1 MLPVCMFI
9 GWSVIAI
16 SCQPQRS
23 DVDRPISEA
32 TSQQTGFQPTEVQ
45 TVTVERSPFRQELMA
60 NGRLSAIHKADLRF
74 RVDGLVE
81 RLHVSEGSRVQ
92 AGQLLATI
100 NDEVQQQ
107 ALQQAA

>member
-1 MLPVCMFI
+1 
-9 GWSVIAI
+9 
-16 SCQPQRS
+16 
-23 DVDRPISEA
+23 
-32 TSQQTGFQPTEVQ
+32 
-45 TVTVERSPFRQELMA
+45 QELMA

-107 ALQQAA
+107 ALQQAALRRQLALMDYEDQLLRLGYRPADTAALDEEVKRVARLRSGLS